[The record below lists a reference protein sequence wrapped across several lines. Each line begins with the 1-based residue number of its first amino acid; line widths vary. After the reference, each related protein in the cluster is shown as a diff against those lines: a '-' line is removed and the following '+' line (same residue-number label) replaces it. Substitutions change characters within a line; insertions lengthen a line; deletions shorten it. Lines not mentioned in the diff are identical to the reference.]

1 MKRMR
6 TLRRKLFAGFGL
18 LGAMAL
24 VFAACDSE
32 EIPQPL
38 PDEPKPTAAFT
49 FEQHSDDDPF
59 TYSFTNGA
67 TNFKE
72 VRWEFGDD
80 SSSLEV
86 SPLHTFLY
94 TGDFR
99 VTLRAE
105 NGQGFWAQ
113 RETVIS
119 IKPEDVFNLVAT
131 PAAGGTLDLSVA
143 SGAAIESINW
153 YKGTGTGAEFIA
165 SGDEINIEV
174 ASGQFQEYTI
184 RVETPNGSQA
194 EVSHLLTDLGIVR
207 DVTADGNLSVSRDNS
222 GGMHAGEGSLKLTDN
237 NINSKFLQFD
247 YSGDLWFELE
257 FYQPVVLGGYTFT
270 SANDASQRDPRNWR
284 LEATNDG
291 ITWDVLDTR
300 NDETFATR
308 FLTRTFIFDNSQA
321 YTRYRVYVTAVG
333 DGTLFQMAEWRVLSL
348 PQTD

>member
-1 MKRMR
+1 MR
-6 TLRRKLFAGFGL
+6 TLRGKLFAGVSL
-18 LGAMAL
+18 LGAMTV
-24 VFAACDSE
+24 VFAACESDE
-32 EIPQPL
+32 APVPE

-49 FEQHSDDDPF
+49 FEQRADDPF
-59 TYSFTNGA
+59 TYSFANGS

-113 RETVIS
+113 REAVIS
-119 IKPEDVFNLVAT
+119 IKPEDVFSLVAT
-131 PAAGGTLDLSVA
+131 PAGSGTLDLSVA
-143 SGAAIESINW
+143 SEANIETINW

-174 ASGQFQEYTI
+174 ASGQFQDYTV
-184 RVETPNGSQA
+184 RVETPNGSIA
-194 EVSHLLTDLGIVR
+194 EISHLLTDLGIVR
-207 DVTADGNLSVSRDNS
+207 DVTAEGNLTVSRDNN
-222 GGMHAGEGSLKLTDN
+222 GGMHAGEGSLKLIDN

-247 YSGDLWFELE
+247 YVGDLWFELE
-257 FYQPVVLGGYTFT
+257 FFQPVVLGGYTFT
-270 SANDASQRDPRNWR
+270 SANDAPQRDPRNWR
-284 LEATNDG
+284 LEATSDG
-291 ITWDVLDTR
+291 VTWDVLDTR
-300 NDETFATR
+300 NDEAFPDR
-308 FLTRTFIFDNSQA
+308 FQTRTFIFDNSKA

-333 DGTLFQMAEWRVLSL
+333 EGGLFQLAEWRALSL
-348 PQTD
+348 PETD